1 MNRRILALFLLLAA
15 SPAVAQDRDVQWDR
29 VHGDGVHLRILRS
42 YNLSEGETASE
53 PVVVLGGSAR
63 INGHAEDDVV
73 VIGGTL
79 RLGPKAVVD
88 GDVVTV
94 GGEIEK
100 DPGAVVRGTTDEAAV
115 RMPGIVFDPEWL
127 EWSGQGWTYLAVGGT
142 VVRMFFFLVV
152 ATLLTVVAPGW
163 IGSMS
168 RRPAASSGLL
178 GLAVQICFVPAL
190 LLVVIALI
198 VSIVG
203 IPLLAAIPFVLAVL
217 GLVWIA
223 GFTGVSVRVGSAL
236 RGRSHLDVD
245 ASVADLLLGFMA
257 IAAMTVLAQLLALG
271 FGWLSPMTWSVRAAG
286 LTIEYV
292 AWTIGLGAAISSLF
306 AASRA
311 TPPPVPTL
319 SVL

>member
-1 MNRRILALFLLLAA
+1 LILALALLFAA
-15 SPAVAQDRDVQWDR
+15 SPAAAQDPDVQWHRIRD
-29 VHGDGVHLRILRS
+29 HGDGVHLRVLRS
-42 YNLSEGETASE
+42 YNLPEGETASE
-53 PVVVLGGSAR
+53 PIVVIGGSAR
-63 INGHAEDDVV
+63 IDGHAEDNVV
-73 VIGGTL
+73 VLGGTL

-88 GDVVTV
+88 GDVVAV

-100 DPGAVVRGTTDEAAV
+100 DPGAVVRGTIDEAAARV
-115 RMPGIVFDPEWL
+115 PGVVFDPEWP
-127 EWSGQGWTYLAVGGT
+127 EWSWQGWTYLAVGGT
-142 VVRMFFFLVV
+142 VVRMFFFLLV

-190 LLVVIALI
+190 LVVVIALI

-203 IPLLAAIPFVLAVL
+203 IPLLAALPFVLAAL

-223 GFTGVSVRVGSAL
+223 GFTGVAVRVGAAL
-236 RGRSHLDVD
+236 RGRSHAEAD
-245 ASVADLLLGFMA
+245 ASVTDLLLGFTV
-257 IAAMTVLAQLLALG
+257 IAAMTVAGHLLALG
-271 FGWLSPMTWSVRAAG
+271 LGWFSPMTWPIRAAG

-306 AASRA
+306 AASRV
-311 TPPPVPTL
+311 TPPPVPKL

>member
-1 MNRRILALFLLLAA
+1 VNRQILALSLLLAA
-15 SPAVAQDRDVQWDR
+15 SPAVAQDPDVDWDR

-42 YNLSEGETASE
+42 YTLSEGETASE
-53 PVVVLGGSAR
+53 PIVVIGGSAR
-63 INGHAEDDVV
+63 INGHAEDDVT
-73 VIGGTL
+73 VIGGRL

-115 RMPGIVFDPEWL
+115 RMPGIVFDPEW
-127 EWSGQGWTYLAVGGT
+127 SGQGWTYLAVGGT
-142 VVRMFFFLVV
+142 VVRMSFFLIVSM
-152 ATLLTVVAPGW
+152 LLTVLAPRW

-168 RRPAASSGLL
+168 RRPAVTSGLL
-178 GLAVQICFVPAL
+178 GLAVQLCIVPVL
-190 LLVVIALI
+190 FIVVVALI

-203 IPLLAAIPFVLAVL
+203 IPLLAAMPFALAAL

-223 GFTGVSVRVGSAL
+223 GFTGVAVRVGAAL
-236 RGRSHLDVD
+236 RGRSHSDAD
-245 ASVADLLLGFMA
+245 ASVADLFLGFIV
-257 IAAMTVLAQLLALG
+257 IAAMTVGGHLLALG
-271 FGWLSPMTWSVRAAG
+271 FGWFSPVSWPVRAAG
-286 LTIEYV
+286 LAIEYV
-292 AWTIGLGAAISSLF
+292 AWTIGLGAAIGSLF

-311 TPPPVPTL
+311 TPPPVPKL

>member
-1 MNRRILALFLLLAA
+1 MNRRILALVLLLAA
-15 SPAVAQDRDVQWDR
+15 SPAAAQDPDVRWDR
-29 VHGDGVHLRILRS
+29 VQGDGVHLRVLRS

-53 PVVVLGGSAR
+53 PIVVLGGSAR

-100 DPGAVVRGTTDEAAV
+100 DPGAVVRGTIDEAAV
-115 RMPGIVFDPEWL
+115 RMPGIVFDPEW
-127 EWSGQGWTYLAVGGT
+127 SGRGWTYLAVGGT

-152 ATLLTVVAPGW
+152 ATLLTVIAPGW

-190 LLVVIALI
+190 LVVVIALI

-203 IPLLAAIPFVLAVL
+203 IPLLAAIPFVLAAL
-217 GLVWIA
+217 GFVWIA
-223 GFTGVSVRVGSAL
+223 GFTGVAVRVGAAL
-236 RGRSHLDVD
+236 RGRSRAEAD
-245 ASVADLLLGFMA
+245 ASVGDLLLGFMA
-257 IAAMTVLAQLLALG
+257 IAAMTVGGHLLALG
-271 FGWLSPMTWSVRAAG
+271 FGWFSPMTWPIRAAG